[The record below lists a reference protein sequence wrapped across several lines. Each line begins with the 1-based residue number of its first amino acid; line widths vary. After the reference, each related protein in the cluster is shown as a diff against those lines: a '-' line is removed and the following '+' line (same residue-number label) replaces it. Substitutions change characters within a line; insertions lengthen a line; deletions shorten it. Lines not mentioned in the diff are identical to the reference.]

1 MSLPA
6 GYSFDFKTELV
17 SKTFHVSIFSV
28 FGHIFGSS
36 LASGFHMKSK
46 KASLGLKF
54 SQCSLTAR
62 KIPLNKQ
69 PSGRILVKI
78 EDFGSLFCNY
88 LLKRIDNVVFPHN
101 KHFTSKLEFLS

>member
-36 LASGFHMKSK
+36 LASGFHVKSK

-54 SQCSLTAR
+54 SQCSLDSKKNTIKQTA
-62 KIPLNKQ
+62 
-69 PSGRILVKI
+69 
-78 EDFGSLFCNY
+78 
-88 LLKRIDNVVFPHN
+88 
-101 KHFTSKLEFLS
+101 

>member
-1 MSLPA
+1 MLQ
-6 GYSFDFKTELV
+6 
-17 SKTFHVSIFSV
+17 FSQ
-28 FGHIFGSS
+28 FLDICTFGSS
-36 LASGFHMKSK
+36 LASGFQVKSK

-101 KHFTSKLEFLS
+101 KHFTSKLEFLSL